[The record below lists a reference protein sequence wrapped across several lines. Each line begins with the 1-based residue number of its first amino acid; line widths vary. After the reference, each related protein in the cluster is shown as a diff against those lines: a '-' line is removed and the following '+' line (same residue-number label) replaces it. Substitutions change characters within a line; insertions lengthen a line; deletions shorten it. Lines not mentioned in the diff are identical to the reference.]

1 MDNNQQRFVEDALDL
16 LNELD
21 EGLMQLE
28 ENPQAT
34 APLEQLFRTIHTI
47 KGAANMFGF
56 EAIGELSHQL
66 ETLFDLVRQG
76 KLTVTDSLISITLQA
91 FDKVRGLLKE
101 KDVQKINS
109 SIELKEHIGI
119 ATYFLQQV
127 ELESGGMLSASGAYH
142 KNEVATFYIKITPL
156 IAITAQGNHPLVFIV
171 QDLEGVGTAKT
182 FLREN
187 EQGEIVCWE
196 LFLTTTAP
204 QAELESFFLFVE
216 QECKADMHKLS
227 TGNLLEDEEFNQTVE
242 SFGSEGFQLGNLQRL
257 ALVITEKNQLAAPF
271 SEEDDEEISFSRK
284 KAKSNA
290 VIKVSKYKIDEL
302 LDWISE
308 LIILQTQFSTIA
320 AASSNSRLRDATERL
335 EIITNRLR
343 DTSLEIGLVPVETLV
358 TKFKRLV
365 RDLSRSLHKKVN
377 FLSEG
382 AETEMDK
389 DVIELMADPL
399 MHIIRNA
406 IDHGIE
412 NPEQRRAAGKLE
424 HGTVKLKTFNSS
436 AYAHMVVSDDG
447 KGIDSACVLKK
458 AIERGL
464 VSADAELSEAEILN
478 FIFYSGLSTAS
489 QVSDISGRGVG
500 MDVVRQRIHEL
511 RGSVSVKS
519 QLGKGT
525 SIHIKLPLSRSIIDG
540 LLVRVAEARYVVP
553 LSFVDRID
561 RIQYQELNWEH
572 RLNKTVI
579 VNGEPLAVFSLR
591 NHFNH
596 EGETPKTADIISITL
611 EGMTKGLAVDR
622 IEGKMQAV
630 LKPMGDVY
638 QQQDYLS
645 GSTILG
651 DGTLALVLDPQR
663 LFKLADNKTLTI

>member
-1 MDNNQQRFVEDALDL
+1 MDSNQQRFVEDALDL

-56 EAIGELSHQL
+56 EAIGALSHQL
-66 ETLFDLVRQG
+66 EALFDLVRQG
-76 KLTVTDSLISITLQA
+76 KIPVTDGLISITLQA

-101 KDVQKINS
+101 SDIQKINAS
-109 SIELKEHIGI
+109 VELKEHTEI
-119 ATYFLQQV
+119 ATHFLHQV
-127 ELESGGMLSASGAYH
+127 DIASGGMLSAEGAYH
-142 KNEVATFYIKITPL
+142 KNEVATFYIKISPV
-156 IAITAQGNHPLVFIV
+156 ISITTQGNHPLVFIV
-171 QDLEGVGTAKT
+171 QDLESVGTAKT
-182 FLREN
+182 FLQEN
-187 EQGEIVCWE
+187 ATGEIVCWE
-196 LFLTTTAP
+196 LFLTTTSP
-204 QAELESFFLFVE
+204 QPELESFFLFVE
-216 QECKADMHKLS
+216 QDCKAEIHKLGA
-227 TGNLLEDEEFNQTVE
+227 GNLCEDEEFNQAVE
-242 SFGSEGFQLGNLQRL
+242 SFVSEGFNLEIFQAL
-257 ALVITEKNQLAAPF
+257 AATIAEKNRLTAPF
-271 SEEDDEEISFSRK
+271 SDEEEEEINLSRK
-284 KAKSNA
+284 KIKSNA

-308 LIILQTQFSTIA
+308 LIILQTQVSTIA
-320 AASSNSRLRDATERL
+320 SASTSNKLRDAAERL
-335 EIITNRLR
+335 EIITTRLR

-389 DVIELMADPL
+389 DVIELMAEPL
-399 MHIIRNA
+399 MHMIRNA

-412 NPEQRRAAGKLE
+412 KPEQRRAAGKSE
-424 HGTVKLKTFNSS
+424 HGTVRLKAFNSS
-436 AYAHMVVSDDG
+436 AYAHILVSDDG
-447 KGIDSACVLKK
+447 KGIDSAVVLKK
-458 AIERGL
+458 AIEQGL
-464 VSADAELSEAEILN
+464 VQPDAELSEADTLN
-478 FIFYSGLSTAS
+478 LIFHAGLSTAS
-489 QVSDISGRGVG
+489 QVSDVSGRGVG

-561 RIQYQELNWEH
+561 RIPYQELNLEH

-579 VNGEPLAVFSLR
+579 VNGEPLSVFSLR
-591 NHFNH
+591 KHFH
-596 EGETPKTADIISITL
+596 EESEPPKTSDIISITL
-611 EGMTKGLAVDR
+611 EGITKGLAVDR

-630 LKPMGDVY
+630 LKPLGDVY
-638 QQQDYLS
+638 QQQDYLA

-663 LFKLADNKTLTI
+663 LFKLADNKSLTL